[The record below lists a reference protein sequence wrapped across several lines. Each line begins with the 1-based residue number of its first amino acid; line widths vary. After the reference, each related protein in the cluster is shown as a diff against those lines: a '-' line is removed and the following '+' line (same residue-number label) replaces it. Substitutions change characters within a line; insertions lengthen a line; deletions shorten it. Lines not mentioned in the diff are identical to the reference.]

1 MLDDDDY
8 DYEQSLLWRQSASVH
23 SVLGIT
29 WGAVLYLRCFA
40 QIWQNDNDGDDD
52 KEEEEDESEYE
63 EYHHT

>member
-29 WGAVLYLRCFA
+29 WGAVLCLRCCA
-40 QIWQNDNDGDDD
+40 QICQNDNDGDDD

>member
-1 MLDDDDY
+1 MLDDDDK
-8 DYEQSLLWRQSASVH
+8 QSLLWRQSASVH

-29 WGAVLYLRCFA
+29 WGAVLYLRCCA
-40 QIWQNDNDGDDD
+40 QIWQNDNDGYDD

>member
-8 DYEQSLLWRQSASVH
+8 DDKQSLLWRQSASVH

-29 WGAVLYLRCFA
+29 WGAVLYLRCCA
-40 QIWQNDNDGDDD
+40 QIWQNNNDGDDD
-52 KEEEEDESEYE
+52 KEEEDESEYE

>member
-1 MLDDDDY
+1 MPDDGDY
-8 DYEQSLLWRQSASVH
+8 DDKQSLLWRQSASVH

-29 WGAVLYLRCFA
+29 WGAVLYLRCCA
-40 QIWQNDNDGDDD
+40 QICQNDNDGDDD

>member
-1 MLDDDDY
+1 MLDDD

-29 WGAVLYLRCFA
+29 WGAVLYLRCCA
-40 QIWQNDNDGDDD
+40 QICQNDNDGDDD
-52 KEEEEDESEYE
+52 KEEEENESEYE